1 MQRSWWRGEGQ
12 GGAIVLQC
20 HGDEYVLVIM
30 IRMAII
36 INYDDD
42 EDDYDD
48 KKKDARTFMERQSL
62 NVFCR
67 VFTYLDIINIMVDQ

>member
-1 MQRSWWRGEGQ
+1 
-12 GGAIVLQC
+12 
-20 HGDEYVLVIM
+20 M

-48 KKKDARTFMERQSL
+48 KKKDVRTFMERQSL

-67 VFTYLDIINIMVDQ
+67 VFTYLDIINIMVDHVKDEKRMIQILIM

>member
-1 MQRSWWRGEGQ
+1 
-12 GGAIVLQC
+12 
-20 HGDEYVLVIM
+20 M

-67 VFTYLDIINIMVDQ
+67 VFTYLNIINIMVDQ